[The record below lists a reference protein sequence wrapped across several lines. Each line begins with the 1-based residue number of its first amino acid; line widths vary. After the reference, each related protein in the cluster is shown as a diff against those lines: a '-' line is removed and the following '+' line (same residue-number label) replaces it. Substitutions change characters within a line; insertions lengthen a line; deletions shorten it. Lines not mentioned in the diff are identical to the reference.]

1 MRENVA
7 DASSVDVALAR
18 RASSGDRSA
27 QALVARRV
35 LPRVRKIARSLAGST
50 AEADDA
56 AQAALLEV
64 LRSCHTY
71 RGDATLER
79 WAARIATRA
88 SLRHLQRER
97 KRSTAGEEVVEDAAD
112 LRGAGPRLAEDLP
125 RGLQAYLRELPE
137 AQRSALVLHHALGY
151 SLDEVAELT
160 DVSSNTVKGR
170 LRLGLAALRKLVR
183 REQRIGAPTTPAT
196 EAAR

>member
-1 MRENVA
+1 MRENAA
-7 DASSVDVALAR
+7 DATSMDVALAR
-18 RASSGDRSA
+18 KAASGDRSA
-27 QALVARRV
+27 QAIIARRM
-35 LPRVRKIARSLAGST
+35 LARVRKIARSLATST
-50 AEADDA
+50 ADADDA

-64 LRSCHTY
+64 LRSCHGY
-71 RGDATLER
+71 RGDASLER

-88 SLRHLQRER
+88 ALRHLQRER
-97 KRSTAGEEVVEDAAD
+97 KRSTAAEEVVEEAAD

-125 RGLQAYLRELPE
+125 RALQTYLGELPE
-137 AQRSALVLHHALGY
+137 SQRSALVLHHALGY

-160 DVSSNTVKGR
+160 EVSPNTVKGR

-183 REQRIGAPTTPAT
+183 REQRIGAPAT